1 MVSSPCFLHALNNV
15 FQVLL
20 GVPWFWEIQI
30 HETPTVDMD
39 LLGHWGTSRTL
50 TKNVQM
56 RHKTFKNPCYLML
69 FESRSLEYLESK
81 VFLIG
86 RKYPKQFDFIWFLW
100 GIWIICEH
108 ELNSTEWR
116 FDDFSWQHVWKE
128 ELLQCVKNQ
137 LLLVTSHW
145 PISCPSPRYGE
156 FEVVSKQVTVPIRWT
171 IQGGSIW

>member
-1 MVSSPCFLHALNNV
+1 MFPTCPQQCFSGTFGGSLILRDTDTWDTHGWHGPTRS
-15 FQVLL
+15 L
-20 GVPWFWEIQI
+20 GVP
-30 HETPTVDMD
+30 V
-39 LLGHWGTSRTL
+39 GHRQKMFRCGIRLS
-50 TKNVQM
+50 
-56 RHKTFKNPCYLML
+56 KTHVIWCYLR
-69 FESRSLEYLESK
+69 SRSLEYLESK